1 MVETVDLLSDL
12 SLINKDVMKNLSL
25 AVIIISKTAK
35 VLSRNTGYPGL
46 SCRMLE
52 STVKHCRSILGVMI

>member
-1 MVETVDLLSDL
+1 VVETVDSLSDL
-12 SLINKDVMKNLSL
+12 SLINKDVTKNLSL

-35 VLSRNTGYPGL
+35 VWSRNTGYPDL

-52 STVKHCRSILGVMI
+52 STVNYCRSILGV

>member
-1 MVETVDLLSDL
+1 VVGTVDLLSDL

-35 VLSRNTGYPGL
+35 VWSRNTGYPDL

-52 STVKHCRSILGVMI
+52 STVKYCRAILGV

>member
-1 MVETVDLLSDL
+1 VVGTVALLSDL
-12 SLINKDVMKNLSL
+12 FLINKDIMKNLSM

-35 VLSRNTGYPGL
+35 VWSRNTGYPDL

-52 STVKHCRSILGVMI
+52 STVKYCRTILDVMI